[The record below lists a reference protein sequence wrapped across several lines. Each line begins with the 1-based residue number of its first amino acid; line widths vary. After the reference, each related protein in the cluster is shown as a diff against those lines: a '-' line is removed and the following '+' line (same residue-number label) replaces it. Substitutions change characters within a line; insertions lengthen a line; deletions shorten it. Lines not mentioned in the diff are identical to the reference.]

1 MNPLTAILAARIAEA
16 GPLSFAEFMEAA
28 LYHSEHGYYASGRAA
43 IGRGGDYFTN
53 VSVGPLFGRLLVR
66 QFAEM
71 WERLGRPAVFPIGE
85 QGAFSGDFAHDALA
99 GGRELEPA
107 FFESVRYIIVEA
119 LPA

>member
-28 LYHSEHGYYASGRAA
+28 LYHPEHGYYASGRAA

-53 VSVGPLFGRLLVR
+53 VSVGPLFGRLLMR

-71 WERLGRPAVFPIGE
+71 WRRMGSPAQFEVVE
-85 QGAFSGDFAHDALA
+85 QGAHAGDLA
-99 GGRELEPA
+99 ADVLEGARALEPEFA
-107 FFESVRYIIVEA
+107 TALRYTIVEPLA
-119 LPA
+119 R